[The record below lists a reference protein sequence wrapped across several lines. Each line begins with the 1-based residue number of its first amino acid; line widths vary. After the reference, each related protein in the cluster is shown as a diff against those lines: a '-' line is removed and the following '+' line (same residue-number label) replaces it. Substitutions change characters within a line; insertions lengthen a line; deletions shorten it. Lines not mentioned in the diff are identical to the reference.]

1 MNMIDF
7 SVLMAVYGKDNPSF
21 YRIALD
27 SVTDGQTLKPSQV
40 VIVFDGPVPQEIE
53 SITLDAELRNPHI
66 VFTIVKQSVNQGLA
80 AALNAGLE
88 KCSFEYIAR
97 MDSDDYAVPDR
108 FEKQIAF
115 LSSNSQIDVLGGTI
129 AEFVDNPKQTK
140 SVRSVGL
147 SHEMIVKMAKHRTP
161 LNHMTVIYKK
171 SKVLAVGGYNVEY
184 GKLEDYK
191 LWVDMI
197 ANGCKFANL
206 NDVLVHMRV
215 GNGLILRR
223 SNKREIHDWDKLQKD
238 LLDAHI
244 INRFDSYAN
253 RLYIRAFTYTPSFLK
268 KIAYHFLLRA
278 KV

>member
-1 MNMIDF
+1 MIDF

-27 SVTDGQTLKPSQV
+27 SVTSGQTLKPTQV

-53 SITLDAELRNPHI
+53 SITFEAEQNNPHI
-66 VFTIVKQSVNQGLA
+66 VFTIVKQKVNQGLA

-88 KCSFEYIAR
+88 KCSFEYVAR

-108 FEKQIAF
+108 FEKQMAY
-115 LSSNSQIDVLGGTI
+115 LTSNPQIDVLGGTI
-129 AEFVDNPKQTK
+129 AEFKDDPQQTT
-140 SVRSVGL
+140 SVRTVGL
-147 SHEMIVKMAKHRTP
+147 SHEMIVKMARHRTP

-171 SKVLAVGGYNVEY
+171 SKVLAVGGYNVDF

-206 NDVLVHMRV
+206 NDVLIHMRV

-223 SNKREIHDWDKLQKD
+223 SNKREIQDWDNLQKD
-238 LLDAHI
+238 LRAAHI
-244 INRFDSYAN
+244 INRFDSYVN
-253 RLYIRAFTYTPSFLK
+253 QFYIRAFTYTPSFLK
-268 KIAYHFLLRA
+268 KLAYHILLRRKA
-278 KV
+278 